1 MKYPLTKV
9 LFFFIAGVLT
19 SSLFAA
25 PVPSLNFTAPSNNVD
40 PLLNA
45 SFSVQLVLDNT
56 DPTDSGFFPAFHF
69 IAPPEFTYNGD
80 NDCEDVGVSSINVQ
94 NNPSMVASLEVD
106 DPFTGE
112 TFTLSPGETFIALKP
127 SIGSQ
132 SPGQPEISCTVGFN
146 FTLSMSQPIAVVGTP
161 YSFRQAQAMY
171 VIGGVVNGTPG
182 DCISSSDTIC
192 SLAQSDN
199 VTAQALRLSKTVAS
213 TNGSLSANIAL
224 GAGPTYPETV
234 SIAGSISDT
243 VSLNNVT
250 IEETIPEIL
259 EVTDPGDCSSFTITP
274 APTSCVYTPDISS
287 ASGGTIGI
295 SYASISTD
303 FDITY
308 TGIYKQFR
316 DDASEIVDPNTLSA
330 TSEVT
335 GVVVNA
341 DELGAP
347 ILDNA
352 TYRAYGLDIE
362 KSWSIATDMGGTG
375 LTPLDSLEF
384 TIDIALSDYY
394 QVTGVVIGDG
404 LPDGLSYAASSMTV
418 AVNEGGVTTNLN
430 EADLIFFGYL
440 TQNTHLDGSSDFTL
454 DLASLMADTI
464 NFSFADTTLSGDG
477 YFSSGLSTGIQ
488 IVYQAIVD
496 EDFETVPPTGD
507 VSIDAGDT
515 FPLPNAIIS
524 NYDVVGGNMGED
536 VDDDTYPDNI
546 EQGNPSIASLQAT
559 QVEISHVNGSPVGMG
574 TIHVEA
580 GDEVTYKITVL
591 IPGGDVE
598 DLSLTNYLP
607 NPLFDESPCLTYDG
621 AAIPANDTWSFGN
634 NDPAL
639 LSGDIT
645 VTCSNP
651 NNNINFSFV
660 DFEIA
665 GGGSGT
671 VELFFTKTVTYEP
684 FIDGLLQTNMVI
696 TQYNNSAN
704 ASQVGATGTYLFV
717 GDAPFV
723 EIDIA
728 VESTDDPNAN
738 IIDGDITDVDANAVL
753 SYLVTLENSGQED
766 AVDVVFT
773 DDIVAGFIAP
783 GASGA
788 CMGAA
793 CGYNISL
800 GVECSNSSVPD
811 TTSNVDETKIEI
823 TDMSIAAGGT
833 CEIRFDLRLRPDNV
847 WGNVY
852 TNTANVVFASILGG
866 TTFSP
871 IEDENEV
878 LMQAPSLGTVTVSP
892 SSSGTVGE
900 FATFNVEVIFPQG
913 QAGSTRAYIRELSGD
928 FWGTTNPADYTV
940 TVSGGVTGAG
950 PYCVLGGSE
959 VCFDNDPTASLNAT
973 SSTQAYLNLGTTYN
987 TATDLAGRTVVFS
1000 FEAQNMDATTGTKNM
1015 RGRFRYNDG
1024 LSDVN
1029 VDSGTTVYTLNKP
1042 NVSMLKC
1049 ADSVTAAL
1057 EPISLSDSL
1066 GYNIILRNTGSF
1078 VSTAHDLTGISDL
1091 LAQGLKYTGNT
1102 VNAYYCSS
1110 GASTV
1115 NAGNCPT
1122 WVPGSCTA
1130 VLTDVSADVRLGESV
1145 EASPFGGDSRQTI
1158 DFPFID
1164 PSAGDSLGVDAYFV
1178 YQIQPE
1184 VSCESASDSDGV
1196 NSPIGSHPD
1205 DDGVVNGCT
1214 DPVMPYV
1221 TTVSNTASMASY
1233 SSLDGLVSG
1242 EATFGVTSAT
1252 SPTLNV
1258 DHDNDGIAN
1267 GSEGSGD
1274 NDGDGVPNYL
1284 DTDAD
1289 DNGTDDA
1296 TEGTGDADGDGT
1308 PDYLDTDDD
1317 NDGITDADEI
1327 TTSMGTMIDSD
1338 GDGTPDYLDN
1348 DSDGDGILDGDEGG
1362 PGTDSDM
1369 DGTPDYLDL
1378 DSDNDGIPDLLEH
1391 MFHVYD
1397 TDGNGILSPAEITAS
1412 GLDSNMDGAIG
1423 LAELPGGVFDD
1434 VDGDGTPNY
1443 LDLDADGDG
1452 ISDLDESGL
1461 TVYDDNLDNFITSAE
1476 AVDIDDGAGDDVSGG
1491 SNDDNNVLN
1500 FDEILDSDGDG
1511 LLNFLDRDSD
1521 NDGVYDFVENERY
1534 VCDSNE
1540 DGFITSAE
1548 VTACGTD
1555 TDGDGLLQLD
1565 EAVAPNSDAAVP
1577 AGHTS
1582 DSNPDYIDTDSDGDG
1597 IADWIEAYATNIDTD
1612 ANGSISD
1619 AEYSVAN
1626 GGGDLLFTEL
1636 ANSEPI
1642 TSLDLV
1648 PDIYDLDSDND
1659 NIYDMHESD
1668 ASEMYPTYD
1677 SSSVVTLYSNL
1688 YDNEAM
1694 PDGIPDFRDIDSDGD
1709 TYLDIDEAGD
1719 ADINT
1724 IPVALD
1730 DPAVP
1735 DFQNFSRPE
1744 LNISKCTITGTQDP
1758 ITLAGNVNYAIQIE
1772 NNGDR
1777 VAYDVENLVD
1787 VLPQGLKYT
1796 AATATVF
1803 YCSSGADIYAC
1814 ADDVS
1819 SDGNCSNISIAS
1831 AMTEIVEAS
1840 PFGGDSRQSLT
1851 FQVENAGGQDQI
1863 EVNGFY
1869 KVIIPTEASCE
1880 SAADNSGL
1888 DFPIGTHPDDDGI
1901 VDGCTDPV
1909 MLGVA
1914 SISNLVSGLDYS
1926 TYDGIDPNEATYTS
1940 ADSNSVALDTDHDG
1954 DGQLT
1959 GDEGSNDPDGDG
1971 VPNYLDTDSD
1981 DNGVSDSL
1989 DSTAD
1994 SDGDGTPDYIDA
2006 DDDNDGLSDSEELTI
2021 GGSGTD
2027 TDGDGMDDTIDPDS
2041 DGDGFIDGEDGGNG
2055 VDTDGDGQED
2065 SLDNDSDN
2073 DGILD
2078 MIEIGLGQYDTNM
2091 DGQLSAAEIAA
2102 SGLDSN
2108 MDGAISE
2115 SELPGGMLPDADGDG
2130 TPDYQDMDSDND
2142 GISDLEDNF
2151 FGQLTPAQLAT
2162 VDANANGQIDAGEQA
2177 ALYALIGDADGVLE
2191 DSDLSD
2197 TDNDGTPNHLDR
2209 DADGDGIPDLIE
2221 SGRFVCDANED
2232 GDLTTGEILAC
2243 VAASDTNMDGLL
2255 QNSELAL
2262 GDQDSDTF
2270 FNYVDIDADGD
2281 GLGDIIEGHVADID
2295 GNADGYISPSEYQ
2308 TAYNTLGNT
2317 DGVMT
2322 ISELADSETVPD
2334 GTPDYLDLDSDD
2346 DSILDLHES
2355 DATEMYPNYDAN
2367 SVVTT
2372 YANLMDSDAVSDGVP
2387 DFRDTDSDNDGVL
2400 DSAEAGDALT
2410 NTEPIDT
2417 DMDGIPN
2424 FQDTDADDDG
2434 LLDADEATLMS
2445 NPLLADTDMD
2455 GCSDSCEVFG
2465 TNPPAEVSCPFI
2477 GHPSAPGTVM
2487 SPISDPTDADT
2498 DDGGTND
2505 CDEANEPTDP
2515 RNPADDP
2522 WLDEDA
2528 DNDGVTNGQENVA
2541 GTNPNN
2547 PDSDTDGCTDGCEIF
2562 GTTAMCPYDDPENS
2576 GWFPGM
2582 GTVMSPVTNPL
2593 VVDSDGDGCNDCLEA
2608 TTLFTNPNVADT
2620 DSDGAN
2626 DCQEYAEGSDPNDP
2640 DSDGDGLLDGAELN
2654 THNTDPNSNDTD
2666 MDGCLDGDEVNT
2678 YGSNPLADPD
2688 SDNDG
2693 LTDCEEDGTYG
2704 TDRNNPDTD
2713 GGGINDGLEVNTFG
2727 TDPLDPID
2735 DCPNNRDADGDG
2747 LTDCEEIELG
2757 LDPTN
2762 PNDATPRGSGTLG
2775 FLDWGF
2781 CNSGS
2786 NPGIVLLMIL
2796 AVMMAVLRKGR
2807 KTISR
2812 RLFVALFAGLFLLSQ
2827 SAYAINVHYLTPKI
2841 LNPDGHQAL
2850 SSTTLEP
2857 GKIAV
2862 GAYFTWTKNPLEFGT
2877 DGDGDAIDDLVKWV
2891 FTQDLLFGVGVSDR
2905 FSFQVHAPFHVYN
2918 NVENFAEYTSTKEF
2932 NVGDLTLQGLLQ
2944 LQGKNWNA
2952 VGGTWGFGFVP
2963 FVTFPIGEENRFF
2976 GNKDITGGGYFVLD
2990 RWSGMKRHYITMNL
3004 GGRYRPNVENIG
3016 ALEIGSEVLG
3026 KLGYVHR
3033 FLNSEGWQIFAELSG
3048 SVSLHE
3054 PKEVNS
3060 PGELYLG
3067 LQKISK
3073 NERWKWT
3080 MGTSRGGN
3088 NGYGAPQVRLYTG
3101 ISFTNKSLPKKPVPP
3116 RPKPKPV
3123 VMPTPEPTPVPA
3135 QTGMFNL
3142 KIVDKYGEKINTQV
3156 KVVSDSKTEPLFEGE
3171 ISELSKT
3178 VDEGVVMVMVGD
3190 DEKPLRKVYQIKA
3203 NQDNNYTIIYDQGKG
3218 EKLDLKGKIFFASG
3232 SYTLNAEAKA
3242 ILLDAYEKIQKV
3254 KINKLIVEA
3263 HTDSLGNAEKNL
3275 ELSTERA
3282 NAVRQYLI
3290 QLGMDPLSVAAKGKG
3305 EADPIASNTTADGR
3319 ALNRRV
3325 EFFVK

>member
-1 MKYPLTKV
+1 MGSP
-9 LFFFIAGVLT
+9 
-19 SSLFAA
+19 
-25 PVPSLNFTAPSNNVD
+25 TA
-40 PLLNA
+40 LA
-45 SFSVQLVLDNT
+45 
-56 DPTDSGFFPAFHF
+56 
-69 IAPPEFTYNGD
+69 
-80 NDCEDVGVSSINVQ
+80 
-94 NNPSMVASLEVD
+94 
-106 DPFTGE
+106 
-112 TFTLSPGETFIALKP
+112 
-127 SIGSQ
+127 
-132 SPGQPEISCTVGFN
+132 
-146 FTLSMSQPIAVVGTP
+146 GTP
-161 YSFRQAQAMY
+161 YTFKNAQGMY
-171 VIGGVVNGTPG
+171 VLGGMVNGVAG
-182 DCISSSDTIC
+182 DCGTANTIC
-192 SLAQSDN
+192 SVPATDD
-199 VTAQALRLSKTVAS
+199 VTAKIFDLDKEVAS
-213 TNGSLSANIAL
+213 SKGSLSANLAI
-224 GAGPTYPETV
+224 GAGPSYPETV
-234 SIAGSISDT
+234 TITGTVAGPVT
-243 VSLNNVT
+243 LNNVT
-250 IEETIPEIL
+250 INEVIPEVL
-259 EVTDPGDCSSFTITP
+259 EVVDPGDCSSFTIIP
-274 APTSCVYTPDISS
+274 APSSCSYTPDISS
-287 ASGGTIGI
+287 ATGGSIDINYTTLSSGFTL
-295 SYASISTD
+295 
-303 FDITY
+303 TY
-308 TGIYKQFR
+308 TGSYKQFR
-316 DDASEIVDPNTLSA
+316 DDASEIIGSSLIAVNESTD
-330 TSEVT
+330 VT
-335 GVVVNA
+335 VNA
-341 DELGAP
+341 DELTTP
-347 ILDNA
+347 EVDSDN
-352 TYRAYGLDIE
+352 YRVYGVDYE
-362 KSWSIATDMGGTG
+362 KSWSLASDLGGSG
-375 LTPLDSLEF
+375 LTPLDSIEITHHLVV
-384 TIDIALSDYY
+384 SDFYA
-394 QVTGVVIGDG
+394 IENMLISD
-404 LPDGLSYAASSMTV
+404 LIPDGLSYVDMSLQVT
-418 AVNEGGVTTNLN
+418 VNEGGVTTVLN
-430 EADLIFFGYL
+430 EADLEAFAYY
-440 TQNTHLDGSSDFTL
+440 TQTVFPDGTTDLLL
-454 DLASLMADTI
+454 DLGSAMEDTV
-464 NFSFADTTLSGDG
+464 NFSFADGLLTGAASFGGGTPTTSVTL
-477 YFSSGLSTGIQ
+477 I
-488 IVYQAIVD
+488 YQVTVD
-496 EDFETVPPTGD
+496 EDFETVPTSGD
-507 VSIDAGDT
+507 ISIDAGDI
-515 FPLPNAIIS
+515 FPLGTAS
-524 NYDVVGGNMGED
+524 MDFDVVGGDAGQTITGT
-536 VDDDTYPDNI
+536 TYSDFT
-546 EQGNPSIASLQAT
+546 EQSNPKVASLQAT
-559 QVEISHVNGSPVGMG
+559 TIEISHINGMAPPGG
-574 TIHVEA
+574 TVHVA
-580 GDEVTYKITVL
+580 PGDEVTYKITVS

-598 DLSLTNYLP
+598 NLSITNYLP
-607 NPLFDESPCLTYDG
+607 NPLFDEALCPTYDG
-621 AAIPANDTWSFGN
+621 AAIPANDMWSFGV
-634 NDPAL
+634 NDPSL
-639 LSGDIT
+639 LSGDVT
-645 VTCSNP
+645 VTCSAA
-651 NNNINFSFV
+651 NNSINFAFV
-660 DFEIA
+660 DFEIV
-665 GGGSGT
+665 GGSSGS
-671 VELFFTKTVTYEP
+671 VEVFFTKTVSNEP
-684 FIDGLLQTNMVI
+684 FTDGLIQSNMVI
-696 TQYNNSAN
+696 TEYDNSETTAQ
-704 ASQVGATGTYLFV
+704 SSATGVYAFI
-717 GDAPFV
+717 GDAPLL
-723 EIDIA
+723 EMTKT
-728 VESTDDPNAN
+728 VESTDDAGASISAGNVS
-738 IIDGDITDVDANAVL
+738 DIDANAVV
-753 SYLVTLENSGQED
+753 SYLVTLENTGQEE
-766 AVDVVFT
+766 ALDVAFT
-773 DDIVAGFIAP
+773 DNIVAGFIAP
-783 GASGA
+783 ATSGA
-788 CMGAA
+788 CSGVA
-793 CGYNISL
+793 CGYNITL
-800 GVECSNSSVPD
+800 NAACSNSSVPD
-811 TTSNVDETKIEI
+811 TATNVDETKVEI
-823 TDMSIAAGGT
+823 TSMSIAAGET
-833 CEIRFDLRLRPDNV
+833 CEIRFDLRLRPDNI
-847 WGNVY
+847 WGNSY
-852 TNTANVVFASILGG
+852 TNEGQAVYASSLGG
-866 TTFSP
+866 TQFSP
-871 IEDENEV
+871 IDDDSEV
-878 LMQAPSLGTVTVSP
+878 TIQTPSVGAVTISP

-900 FATFNVEVIFPQG
+900 LVTFNVEVTFPQG
-913 QAGSTRAYIRELSGD
+913 QATSTRAYLREIPGD
-928 FWGTTNPADYTV
+928 FWGTTNPADFTV
-940 TVSGGVTGAG
+940 TVSGGVTGTG
-950 PYCVLGGSE
+950 PYCVLGGTE
-959 VCFDNDPTASLNAT
+959 VCFDNNPTTSLNA
-973 SSTQAYLNLGTTYN
+973 SSAIQAYINLGTTYN

-1000 FEAQNMDATTGTKNM
+1000 FEAQNNNATAGNKNVG
-1015 RGRFRYNDG
+1015 GRYRYNNG
-1024 LSDVN
+1024 SSNIN
-1029 VDSGTTVYTLNKP
+1029 VDSGTSVYTLNKP

-1049 ADSVTAAL
+1049 ADSATAAL
-1057 EPISLSDSL
+1057 APISLSDSL
-1066 GYNIILRNTGSF
+1066 SYNIILKNTGSF
-1078 VSTAHDLTGISDL
+1078 VSTAHDLSGVSDL
-1091 LAQGLKYTGNT
+1091 LVQGLKYSANT

-1110 GASTV
+1110 GASAV

-1122 WVPGSCTA
+1122 WIPANCTA
-1130 VLTDVSADVRLGESV
+1130 VLTDLSADVRLGETV
-1145 EASPFGGDSRQTI
+1145 EASPFGGDSRQSLS
-1158 DFPFID
+1158 FPFID
-1164 PSAGDSLGVDAYFV
+1164 PVAGDSLGVDAYFV

-1184 VSCESASDSDGV
+1184 VSCESVSDSDGV

-1205 DDGVVNGCT
+1205 DDGVVNGCP
-1214 DPVMPYV
+1214 DPVLPYV
-1221 TTVSNTASMASY
+1221 TSVSNAASVTSY
-1233 SSLDGLVSG
+1233 SSLDGVVAG
-1242 EATFGVTSAT
+1242 EGSYGPVNITS
-1252 SPTLNV
+1252 SSLNV

-1267 GSEGSGD
+1267 SDEGSGD

-1348 DSDGDGILDGDEGG
+1348 DADGDGILDGDEGG
-1362 PGTDSDM
+1362 PGTDSDG

-1397 TDGNGILSPAEITAS
+1397 TDGNGILSPAEIVAS

-1423 LAELPGGVFDD
+1423 VAELPGGVFDD

-1461 TVYDDNLDNFITSAE
+1461 TVYDDNVDNFITSAE
-1476 AVDIDDGAGDDVSGG
+1476 ATDIDDGAGDDVSGG
-1491 SNDDNNVLN
+1491 TNDDNSVLN

-1534 VCDSNE
+1534 ACDSNE

-1548 VTACGTD
+1548 VTACGVFTD
-1555 TDGDGLLQLD
+1555 VDGDGLLQLD
-1565 EAVAPNSDAAVP
+1565 EAAVPNSDGAVP
-1577 AGHTS
+1577 ADHTS
-1582 DSNPDYIDTDSDGDG
+1582 DSDPDYIDIDSDGDG
-1597 IADWIEAYATNIDTD
+1597 VADWIEAYPTNIDTD

-1626 GGGDLLFTEL
+1626 GGGDLLFSEL
-1636 ANSEPI
+1636 ANSEPL
-1642 TSLDLV
+1642 TN
-1648 PDIYDLDSDND
+1648 PDAIPDMYDLDSDND
-1659 NIYDMHESD
+1659 TIYDMHESD

-1677 SSSVVTLYSNL
+1677 TSSVVILYSNL
-1688 YDNEAM
+1688 YDSEAM
-1694 PDGIPDFRDIDSDGD
+1694 PDGIPDFRDTDSDGD
-1709 TYLDIDEAGD
+1709 SYLDEDEAGD
-1719 ADINT
+1719 ADLNT
-1724 IPVALD
+1724 IPVAID

-1744 LNISKCTITGTQDP
+1744 LNISKCTVTGTQDP

-1796 AATATVF
+1796 AASATVF
-1803 YCSSGADIYAC
+1803 YCSTGADVYSC

-1819 SDGNCSNISIAS
+1819 SDGNCTNISIAS

-1840 PFGGDSRQSLT
+1840 PFGGDSQQSLT
-1851 FQVENAGGQDQI
+1851 FQVENASGQDQI
-1863 EVNGFY
+1863 AVNGFY
-1869 KVIIPTEASCE
+1869 KIIIPTQASCE
-1880 SAADNSGL
+1880 SVADNSGL
-1888 DFPIGTHPDDDGI
+1888 DFPIGTHPDADGI

-1914 SISNLVSGLDYS
+1914 SISNLISGLDYS

-1940 ADSNSVALDTDHDG
+1940 ADSNNVALDTDHDG

-1959 GDEGSNDPDGDG
+1959 GDEGIADADGDG

-1994 SDGDGTPDYIDA
+1994 TDGDGTPDYIDA
-2006 DDDNDGLSDSEELTI
+2006 DDDNDGLSDSEEITI
-2021 GGSGTD
+2021 SGSGTD
-2027 TDGDGMDDTIDPDS
+2027 TDGDGSGDSMDPDS
-2041 DGDGFIDGEDGGNG
+2041 DGDGFIDGEDGGSG
-2055 VDTDGDGQED
+2055 TDTDGDGQED

-2078 MIEIGLGQYDTNM
+2078 MIEIGLGQHDTNM
-2091 DGQLSAAEIAA
+2091 DGQLNAAEIAA

-2115 SELPGGMLPDADGDG
+2115 SELPGGALPDSDGDG
-2130 TPDYQDMDSDND
+2130 IPNYQDTDSDND

-2162 VDANANGQIDAGEQA
+2162 VDANANGQIEAGEQA
-2177 ALYALIGDADGVLE
+2177 ALFALLGDGDGVLE

-2197 TDNDGTPNHLDR
+2197 TDNDGTANYLDT
-2209 DADGDGIPDLIE
+2209 DSDGDGIPDLIE
-2221 SGRFVCDANED
+2221 SGRFVCDTNED
-2232 GDLTTGEILAC
+2232 AILTVTEVLAC
-2243 VAASDTNMDGLL
+2243 VAATDSNMDGLL
-2255 QNSELAL
+2255 QHSEQAL
-2262 GDQDSDTF
+2262 GDQDVDTF
-2270 FNYVDIDADGD
+2270 FNHLDIDADGD

-2308 TAYNTLGNT
+2308 TAYNTLGNM

-2322 ISELADSETVPD
+2322 ISELADSETLSD
-2334 GTPDYLDLDSDD
+2334 GIADYFDLDSDD

-2372 YANLMDSDAVSDGVP
+2372 YANLMDSDAVSDGIP

-2410 NTEPIDT
+2410 NTIPIDT

-2424 FQDTDADDDG
+2424 FQDTDSDEDG
-2434 LLDADEATLMS
+2434 LLDSDEATLMS

-2455 GCSDSCEVFG
+2455 GCTDSCEVFG

-2477 GHPSAPGTVM
+2477 GHPSSPGTVI

-2562 GTTAMCPYDDPENS
+2562 GTTAMCPYDDPENAA
-2576 GWFPGM
+2576 WFPGM

-2593 VVDSDGDGCNDCLEA
+2593 LVDSDADGCNDCLEA

-2620 DSDGAN
+2620 DADGAN
-2626 DCQEYAEGSDPNDP
+2626 DCQEYGAGTDPNNP
-2640 DSDGDGLLDGAELN
+2640 DSDGDGLLDGLELN
-2654 THNTDPNSNDTD
+2654 TLNTNPNSNDTD

-2727 TDPLDPID
+2727 TDPLNAND
-2735 DCPNNRDADGDG
+2735 DCPTVRDTDGDG
-2747 LTDCEEIELG
+2747 LTDCEEIDLG
-2757 LDPTN
+2757 LDPSN
-2762 PNDATPRGSGTLG
+2762 PNDATPRGSGTIG
-2775 FLDWGF
+2775 FLDWGI

-2786 NPGIVLLMIL
+2786 NPGIVLLMMI
-2796 AVMMAVLRKGR
+2796 AVLMAVFRKGG
-2807 KTISR
+2807 KMLPKKFLSLLLIAFF
-2812 RLFVALFAGLFLLSQ
+2812 LAGQ
-2827 SAYAINVHYLTPKI
+2827 NAHAINIHYLTPKI

-2862 GAYFTWTKNPLEFGT
+2862 GAYFTWTKSPLEFGAS
-2877 DGDGDAIDDLVKWV
+2877 GDGDAIDDIVKWV

-2918 NVENFAEYTSTKEF
+2918 DVENFAQYTSSKEF
-2932 NVGDLTLQGLLQ
+2932 NVGDITLQGLLQ

-2963 FVTFPIGEENRFF
+2963 FVTFPVGEENRFF

-2990 RWSGMKRHYITMNL
+2990 RWSGMKRQYFTMNL

-3026 KLGYVHR
+3026 KLGYVYR
-3033 FLNSEGWQIFAELSG
+3033 FLNSEGWQVFAELSG
-3048 SVSLHE
+3048 SMSLHE

-3060 PGELYLG
+3060 PAELYLG

-3080 MGTSRGGN
+3080 MGTSRAGN
-3088 NGYGAPQVRLYTG
+3088 NGYGAPDVRLYTG
-3101 ISFTNKSLPKKPVPP
+3101 ISYTNKSLPKKPTPP
-3116 RPKPKPV
+3116 RPKPVPTV
-3123 VMPTPEPTPVPA
+3123 TPTPEPTPIPK

-3142 KIVDKYGEKINTQV
+3142 KIVDQYGEKINTQV
-3156 KVVSDSKTEPLFEGE
+3156 KVMSDSKVEPLFEGE

-3178 VDEGVVMVMVGD
+3178 VDEGVVMVVVGD
-3190 DEKPLRKVYQIKA
+3190 DEKPLQKVYQIKA
-3203 NQDNNYTIIYDQGKG
+3203 NQDNNYTIVYDQNKG
-3218 EKLDLKGKIFFASG
+3218 EKFDLKGKIFFNSG
-3232 SYTLNAEAKA
+3232 SYTLNAEAKT
-3242 ILLDAYEKIQKV
+3242 ILLDAYEKIQKA
-3254 KINKLIVEA
+3254 KINKLYVEA

-3290 QLGMDPLSVAAKGKG
+3290 QLGMDPLAVSAKGMG
-3305 EADPIASNTTADGR
+3305 EADPVASNTTADGR

-3325 EFFVK
+3325 DFFVK